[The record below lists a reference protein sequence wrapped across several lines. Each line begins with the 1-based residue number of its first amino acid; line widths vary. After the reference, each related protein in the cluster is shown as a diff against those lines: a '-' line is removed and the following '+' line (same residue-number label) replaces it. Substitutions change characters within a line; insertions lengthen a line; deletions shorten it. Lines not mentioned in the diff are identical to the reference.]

1 MPQDISPNQTPPYM
15 SFGVFTKSIET
26 LADTT
31 VPTGGL
37 DRRVFS
43 MFSGAD
49 YGTLIPGLRFLGL
62 IDEERKATTEY
73 RELVQLSKEPAKFKA
88 RLLEIV
94 TAKYKPIIG
103 TLNLQHGTAA
113 QIEKAFKEFGVP
125 SGQMLTKTI
134 RFYLKALTECGFK
147 LSPYITARKP
157 RTANPTSKKNETDKS
172 RPQLKKQ
179 YLDLSD
185 SMRPD
190 EIAVGFE
197 RLPLPGMPNSFIQ
210 YPTNLTE
217 AHCQI
222 LEAMV
227 GVLRTSV
234 KARTGEKEK
243 RP

>member
-1 MPQDISPNQTPPYM
+1 MQPQDVSPNQTPPYM
-15 SFGVFTKSIET
+15 SFGVFTKSIEN
-26 LADTT
+26 LAETT
-31 VPTGGL
+31 VPTGAL

-62 IDEERKATTEY
+62 IDEERKATNEY
-73 RELVQLSKEPAKFKA
+73 RELVQLSKEPSKFKA
-88 RLLEIV
+88 RLLEII
-94 TAKYKPIIG
+94 TTKYKPIIG
-103 TLNLQHGTAA
+103 TLSLQHGTAA
-113 QIEKAFKEFGVP
+113 QVEKAFKEAGVP

-157 RTANPTSKKNETDKS
+157 RTANPTPRKNQDDKTPT
-172 RPQLKKQ
+172 RKMQA
-179 YLDLSD
+179 YLDD
-185 SMRPD
+185 SGIPP
-190 EIAVGFE
+190 GFE
-197 RLPLPGMPNSFIQ
+197 RLVLPGMQNSFIQ

-217 AHCQI
+217 AHCQV
-222 LEAMV
+222 LEAMI